1 MEVEK
6 FEKQYAYNFRHSY
19 GKEGKRADY
28 TPYSCLKIITTN
40 QPGTGDYHGC
50 PFKHSDKDAL
60 KRRLQ
65 TYPEN
70 QTGFKYQTYKVPQE
84 NINEVSKN
92 FNYK

>member
-1 MEVEK
+1 MEVDK

-65 TYPEN
+65 TY
-70 QTGFKYQTYKVPQE
+70 KVPQVS
-84 NINEVSKN
+84 INEVSKN

>member
-1 MEVEK
+1 MFWRSEFTKIMEVEK

-65 TYPEN
+65 TY
-70 QTGFKYQTYKVPQE
+70 KVPQE

-92 FNYK
+92 FDFK